1 MITRSIASFNPVQDA
16 GAGALGAKSPPPFTS
31 FSYITSA
38 NIGIS
43 PQNILPFSFNSF
55 ATLVQ
60 NFKFVSNA
68 IPKLLNLTQ
77 DHTSKDGGFSRSNPC
92 KIEVVITSVTE
103 MLEFPNFGLMTTF
116 IL

>member
-1 MITRSIASFNPVQDA
+1 MITRSIESFNPVQD
-16 GAGALGAKSPPPFTS
+16 GGGGMGVLETKSPSPFTS

-77 DHTSKDGGFSRSNPC
+77 DHTSKEGGFS
-92 KIEVVITSVTE
+92 
-103 MLEFPNFGLMTTF
+103 GQ
-116 IL
+116 ILINLRL

>member
-1 MITRSIASFNPVQDA
+1 MITRSIESFNPVQD
-16 GAGALGAKSPPPFTS
+16 GGGEGMGVLETKSPSPFTS

-77 DHTSKDGGFSRSNPC
+77 DHTSKEGGFS
-92 KIEVVITSVTE
+92 
-103 MLEFPNFGLMTTF
+103 GQ
-116 IL
+116 ILINLRL